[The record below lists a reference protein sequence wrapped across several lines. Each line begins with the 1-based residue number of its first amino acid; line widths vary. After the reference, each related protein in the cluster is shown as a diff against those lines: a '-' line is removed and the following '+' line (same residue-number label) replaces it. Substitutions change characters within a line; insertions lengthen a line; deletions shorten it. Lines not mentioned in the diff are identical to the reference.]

1 MAAQALL
8 IERVQHGVAG
18 AVGRRAGALGDA
30 FAVVRGH
37 AAEGA
42 LIDLAVLG
50 AAERHA
56 VVLELEDRRHGLAHH
71 VRSEEHTSELQSL
84 MRNSYSVICL
94 IKKTL
99 NNKTSV

>member
-71 VRSEEHTSELQSL
+71 VLDGSLVAEPRSEEHTAELQSL
-84 MRNSYSVICL
+84 MRTSYAVFR
-94 IKKTL
+94 
-99 NNKTSV
+99 